1 MKLSAAAAVS
11 LALALGVAA
20 GPALA
25 GTPGPSVSLGKSK
38 GIEYF
43 KGTYRDVVT
52 QTNQPVECDISGGGE
67 VEVTGGGGSISGP
80 AETSTLFESHPL
92 PQEAWQVEGASTA
105 GVQKM
110 TGYAICGPVDLVY
123 AINQTP
129 ITTNS
134 STYVLA
140 TCPDPIGGG
149 GGATGAGL
157 RLNMT
162 QPVLPPSTPGWSSQM
177 VNTTGSDSLFDYYG
191 ICGTYDV
198 RFRRAVT
205 KIDDGESGSVTAS
218 CKKSETLLG
227 GGFAGIKNDAV
238 GYQIDLL
245 ATKPV
250 DSKDDKKKVP
260 DDGWQVKAANIAG
273 LNNLELTAIATCR
286 Q

>member
-1 MKLSAAAAVS
+1 VIRSAAAAIS
-11 LALALGVAA
+11 LGLAFGVAA

-43 KGTYRDVVT
+43 KGTYQDVVT

-80 AETSTLFESHPL
+80 AETSTLFESQPL

-105 GVQKM
+105 GVQRM

-162 QPVLPPSTPGWSSQM
+162 QPALPPSTPGWSSQM

-198 RFRRAVT
+198 KFRRAVT
-205 KIDDGESGSVTAS
+205 KIDDGESGSVIAS
-218 CKKSETLLG
+218 CKGSETLLG

-238 GYQIDLL
+238 GYHIDLL
-245 ATKPV
+245 ATRPV

>member
-1 MKLSAAAAVS
+1 VKRSAAAAVS

-198 RFRRAVT
+198 KFRRAVT

-218 CKKSETLLG
+218 CKDSETLLG

-238 GYQIDLL
+238 GYHIDLL